1 MLQARKPCLLNM
13 ACRNSSGAKTCVL
26 NTNVTEYNVSY
37 RVNYNTGK
45 IHKKKLCRAKAKQ
58 NVVTYA

>member
-13 ACRNSSGAKTCVL
+13 PCRNSSGAKICAL
-26 NTNVTEYNVSY
+26 NTDVTEHNVPY
-37 RVNYNTGK
+37 RVNYNSDK
-45 IHKKKLCRAKAKQ
+45 IHKNKPCRTKAKQ

>member
-13 ACRNSSGAKTCVL
+13 PCRNSSGAKTCAL
-26 NTNVTEYNVSY
+26 NTNVTEHNVSY

-45 IHKKKLCRAKAKQ
+45 IHKNKL
-58 NVVTYA
+58 